1 MHFKIHVP
9 EIIKHE
15 IHTKTV
21 FVHVHKPGSSIP
33 KKAKHKE
40 EAPKKTYH
48 KETHQKDWSSW
59 SNYGY
64 HSDYDDK
71 SGNNLPKDHE
81 GIHKEE
87 VHKQKESPLP
97 EYPKDSYM
105 PMSHHNIN
113 PNHLM
118 GKHGDMVGYSY
129 PPQYAVHEN
138 VKETDHNDIEP
149 YQHTYE
155 EGYHKGGES
164 AQGHVYMGDVTKF
177 YEGKHE
183 EGDHSIEEEAKNESM
198 EKTHSGRYFIDDNE
212 YQRDSDKYKPEKR
225 ASFGM
230 FVLSWSEKNYRE
242 IEDRAND
249 KY

>member
-21 FVHVHKPGSSIP
+21 FVHVYKPGSSIP
-33 KKAKHKE
+33 KKTKHKE
-40 EAPKKTYH
+40 EVPKKTYH
-48 KETHQKDWSSW
+48 KEMHQENWSSW

-64 HSDYDDK
+64 HNDYDDK
-71 SGNNLPKDHE
+71 SGNNPSKDHE
-81 GIHKEE
+81 SIHKEE
-87 VHKQKESPLP
+87 AHKQKENPFP

-105 PMSHHNIN
+105 PVSHDDNK

-118 GKHGDMVGYSY
+118 GKHGDMIGYSY

-138 VKETDHNDIEP
+138 IKETDHNDIEP
-149 YQHTYE
+149 HQHTYE

-164 AQGHVYMGDVTKF
+164 EQGHVYTGDVTKF
-177 YEGKHE
+177 YEGKYE
-183 EGDHSIEEEAKNESM
+183 EGDHSIEEEAKNELT
-198 EKTHSGRYFIDDNE
+198 EKTHAGRYFIDDND
-212 YQRDSDKYKPEKR
+212 YQHDNDKYKPEKR

-230 FVLSWSEKNYRE
+230 FVLS
-242 IEDRAND
+242 
-249 KY
+249 